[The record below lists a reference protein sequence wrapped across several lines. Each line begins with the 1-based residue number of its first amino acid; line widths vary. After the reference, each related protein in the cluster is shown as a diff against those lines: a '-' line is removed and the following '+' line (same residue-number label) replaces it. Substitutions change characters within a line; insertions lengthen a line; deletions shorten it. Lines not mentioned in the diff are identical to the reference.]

1 MNHSAGTNNHLW
13 SNNFNINEQQNL
25 AYMYHNGQPRNQQFN
40 QQINYHTQ
48 NNQHQIGANNVT
60 LQKRVPKIM
69 LRGSMVNNRVQ
80 WKAHC
85 PTQTQD
91 SIRGTAPPQG
101 HGYSYSTPVYDWQP
115 RQAVGPT
122 TQEAMHQQRYIQEH
136 TSRAHVPPPAVS
148 AAPSSS
154 HSIQM
159 AATQYAPPNR
169 SLNTAPL
176 SIHPPSYM
184 MSLLKSRMNDKVTTA
199 LSHSRTVNQMNQANP
214 QLQTILTTPPTK
226 NMYAPKPPSY
236 NSCSGKGK
244 YKNNLNAK
252 VPLLNPVTET
262 IQCLQTVGAPLGGPQ
277 TPVNTPIH
285 NQVGNILDAQPQTL
299 PIDLNATE
307 CCLSSTSSNKVVA
320 VVPPMS
326 PIQPTVSE
334 SPDQI
339 QKKQILHLSDSAR
352 PNSNSPPVDTSVSTC
367 GFTPTEDLTVPVTPT
382 ERSLAPEL
390 KDRISNAVVR
400 KSLEGATE
408 WTAEALERLVQS
420 ACEEN
425 THECSDVLQKIIN
438 LYWDGSMNRLLKS
451 LKPTNH
457 RAFVEEIVKFCCY
470 TVKPDTVIC
479 RSVDDH
485 YLKQPLRFHVLKDNE
500 VYTEAPYTSSWLNM
514 NENLDDIDK
523 EFGFPPKHHFLP
535 RKVEVPPEPH
545 SSSVKI
551 PSETLQ
557 QPESRPEETRDTST
571 DETPPDENP
580 PMDSDSKEVKIDPPT
595 EPLTLPTPEPA
606 DRPETSP
613 ECIEENDPT
622 YGLGIEV
629 MSPSEARAIFEQS
642 LRATAPTPE
651 RENQSEE
658 EAPVEEND
666 EPKCTEEV
674 EIIDLCDDDE
684 LVEDKVPK
692 IEQVCCIAKWKQLFQ
707 GPSES
712 ACACE
717 CKLPKE
723 EQKAHLEI
731 DNKEFHKTLEGSHV
745 ISIDWPNMAEVID
758 ITDSWDD
765 CPNSDSLAE
774 EPSEPEQ
781 ADVKSD
787 LLVQTHS
794 LEQPADSHSN
804 SESTEA
810 DLGSDDDA
818 FGETSTCG
826 TSQEASPVPSQHD
839 EPERKHATQA
849 PVHDEQTTSKRKI
862 THEDENNPMP
872 AKIQKTKTLERLSR
886 RVQKISKLRNMDSEE
901 PIAEEIQT
909 AQLVLY
915 GSQPKGKCADGDNV
929 QRLTLSGCVDFK
941 KPPKVVSVKF
951 HKNKGGKSS
960 KKHSSDMRHLDQ
972 SPKKSEK
979 PLKKVRF
986 DLHKDSPKMKDSR
999 KQSPIR
1005 PFLVS
1010 TPISSSTQHVN
1021 KGKSEDAHVK
1031 HKKSPQRSDA
1041 DVSVSERRFK
1051 GAEKRL
1057 KRLKKKLAYSNSVKS
1072 PDKDIYSPK
1081 LLSRRG
1087 RGSDTSSPAPKHTLK
1102 FSVLPE
1108 SFSFNDGSSSTRDS
1122 PKAGHKPEADKQDKG
1137 ASFSRE
1143 RKVGTG
1149 GLKNKKPKPP
1159 CTPTQPWGLR
1169 KKHRQKHP
1177 LLLC

>member
-1 MNHSAGTNNHLW
+1 MNHPAGTNNHLW

-40 QQINYHTQ
+40 RQMNYHTQ
-48 NNQHQIGANNVT
+48 KYQHQIGANDVT

-69 LRGSMVNNRVQ
+69 LKGSIVNNQVQ

-91 SIRGTAPPQG
+91 LTRGTVPPQG
-101 HGYSYSTPVYDWQP
+101 HGYSYSTPVYDRQP

-136 TSRAHVPPPAVS
+136 MSRGHVPPPATS
-148 AAPSSS
+148 TAPSSS

-169 SLNTAPL
+169 SLNTAPP
-176 SIHPPSYM
+176 SMDPPSYL
-184 MSLLKSRMNDKVTTA
+184 MSLLKSRINNKVTMA

-214 QLQTILTTPPTK
+214 QLHTIVTTPPTK

-252 VPLLNPVTET
+252 PPLLNPVTET
-262 IQCLQTVGAPLGGPQ
+262 IQCLQTIAGAPLGGPQ
-277 TPVNTPIH
+277 TPVNTPTH
-285 NQVGNILDAQPQTL
+285 VQVGNILDAQRQTL

-352 PNSNSPPVDTSVSTC
+352 PNSKSPSVDTSVSPG
-367 GFTPTEDLTVPVTPT
+367 GFPPTEDLTVPVTPT
-382 ERSLAPEL
+382 EGSLVPEV

-400 KSLEGATE
+400 KSLQRTTE
-408 WTAEALERLVQS
+408 WTAEALEKLVQS
-420 ACEEN
+420 VCEEN
-425 THECSDVLQKIIN
+425 THECPDVFQKIID
-438 LYWDGSMNRLLKS
+438 LYWDGSMNGLLKV
-451 LKPTNH
+451 LRPTNH
-457 RAFVEEIVKFCCY
+457 RAVMEEIAKFCSY

-500 VYTEAPYTSSWLNM
+500 VYTEAPYTSSWLNT

-557 QPESRPEETRDTST
+557 QPESRPEETRNTFT

-580 PMDSDSKEVKIDPPT
+580 PMDSDSKEVKTDPPT
-595 EPLTLPTPEPA
+595 EPLTLPTPKPA

-613 ECIEENDPT
+613 ECIEENDPM
-622 YGLGIEV
+622 YALGIEV
-629 MSPSEARAIFEQS
+629 MSPSAARAIFEQA
-642 LRATAPTPE
+642 LPPPE

-658 EAPVEEND
+658 EAPVEENE

-684 LVEDKVPK
+684 LVQDKVPK

-707 GPSES
+707 CPSES

-717 CKLPKE
+717 CKLLKE

-731 DNKEFHKTLEGSHV
+731 DNKEFHKTLEGSRV
-745 ISIDWPNMAEVID
+745 ISIDWNPMAEVID
-758 ITDSWDD
+758 ITDSWDE
-765 CPNSDSLAE
+765 CPKPDSPAE

-781 ADVKSD
+781 TDVKSD

-794 LEQPADSHSN
+794 LEQPPDSHSD

-810 DLGSDDDA
+810 DLGSDDEA

-826 TSQEASPVPSQHD
+826 TSQKASPVPSQHD

-849 PVHDEQTTSKRKI
+849 PVHDEQTARKRKI
-862 THEDENNPMP
+862 THEDENNPIP
-872 AKIQKTKTLERLSR
+872 AKVQKTKTLELLSR

-901 PIAEEIQT
+901 PDAEEIQT

-915 GSQPKGKCADGDNV
+915 GSQPKGKCAEGDSA
-929 QRLTLSGCVDFK
+929 QRLTFSGCADFK
-941 KPPKVVSVKF
+941 KPPKVVSVKL
-951 HKNKGGKSS
+951 HKSKEGKSS
-960 KKHSSDMRHLDQ
+960 KKHRSDIRHLDQ

-986 DLHKDSPKMKDSR
+986 DLRKDSSKMKDSQ
-999 KQSPIR
+999 KQSLIR

-1010 TPISSSTQHVN
+1010 TPISSSNHAN

-1031 HKKSPQRSDA
+1031 QKKSPQTSDA
-1041 DVSVSERRFK
+1041 DFSVSERRSK

-1081 LLSRRG
+1081 LLSRQAS
-1087 RGSDTSSPAPKHTLK
+1087 GSGTSSPAPKHTLK

-1122 PKAGHKPEADKQDKG
+1122 PKAGHKPEDDKQDKG

-1149 GLKNKKPKPP
+1149 GLENKKPKPP
-1159 CTPTQPWGLR
+1159 CTPTQPGRLR